1 MAVIAGLWDSYS
13 ATQPLKR
20 VVTDRILLTDPN
32 EIVALNALGL
42 NNESK
47 FNFVN
52 TPGKNYEWL
61 QDVYYDR
68 TDLVNSQALT
78 SDSASTSVIV
88 DTGANFRVG
97 DVILIDS
104 ELMWVSAISTNT
116 LTVTR
121 NFGGTQATHL
131 DNAVVTVLYR
141 AILEGA
147 ASALDK
153 MTEPTTSINYSQILT
168 GAVQVSRTNQLLQ
181 RYGMA
186 SAVDYQID
194 KKMDELVQMLN
205 RTTYRADASKVGTAS
220 APRQMGT
227 LKAWITTNS
236 SSASSAA
243 LTQKMI
249 EDEIQDCWNGNGRPD
264 LILCGAWAKRKIA
277 DFYSGSVRTE
287 RSETMGGITIERV
300 MSPLGI
306 ELSIAVDRDCQTDHL
321 YLVDR
326 ALCGFI
332 TIDPF
337 FEESLGKVG
346 DTAYFGQIVGEY
358 GFVLQNEAAH
368 SYIHTFS
375 TTA

>member
-104 ELMWVSAISTNT
+104 ELMWVSGISTNT

-121 NFGGTQATHL
+121 
-131 DNAVVTVLYR
+131 
-141 AILEGA
+141 
-147 ASALDK
+147 
-153 MTEPTTSINYSQILT
+153 
-168 GAVQVSRTNQLLQ
+168 
-181 RYGMA
+181 
-186 SAVDYQID
+186 
-194 KKMDELVQMLN
+194 
-205 RTTYRADASKVGTAS
+205 
-220 APRQMGT
+220 
-227 LKAWITTNS
+227 
-236 SSASSAA
+236 
-243 LTQKMI
+243 
-249 EDEIQDCWNGNGRPD
+249 
-264 LILCGAWAKRKIA
+264 
-277 DFYSGSVRTE
+277 
-287 RSETMGGITIERV
+287 SEE
-300 MSPLGI
+300 
-306 ELSIAVDRDCQTDHL
+306 H
-321 YLVDR
+321 
-326 ALCGFI
+326 
-332 TIDPF
+332 
-337 FEESLGKVG
+337 
-346 DTAYFGQIVGEY
+346 
-358 GFVLQNEAAH
+358 
-368 SYIHTFS
+368 
-375 TTA
+375 